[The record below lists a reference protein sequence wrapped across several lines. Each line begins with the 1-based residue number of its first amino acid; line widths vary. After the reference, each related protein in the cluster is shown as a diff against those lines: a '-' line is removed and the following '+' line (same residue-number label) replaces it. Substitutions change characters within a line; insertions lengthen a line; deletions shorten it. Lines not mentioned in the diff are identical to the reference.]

1 MGISDL
7 LLPFNASIFA
17 PLRPSQLVNYR
28 EAWMYFQYVGQYN
41 FNIQAL
47 RSASPDANVS
57 YFRFPSTDDKH
68 KYTQGLQL
76 YLRVYPDYQFRLAE
90 IVPLEI

>member
-1 MGISDL
+1 MGVSDL
-7 LLPFNASIFA
+7 LLPFRASVFA

-28 EAWMYFQYVGQYN
+28 DAWIYFQYVGQYN
-41 FNIQAL
+41 FHIQEL
-47 RSASPDANVS
+47 RAADPNAEVS
-57 YFRFPSTDDKH
+57 YFRFPTTEDKQ

-76 YLRVYPDYQFRLAE
+76 YLRVYPDYRFNLDA